1 MDNYAK
7 GRLLVTI
14 QFILLGGLVFF
25 SSIDIFDGN
34 KTIDT
39 VGGILEFLGF
49 LVVILGFGGLGKS
62 LTANPVPLK
71 QAQLITKGIYSRVRH
86 PIYLGLVLATFGM
99 TLSSGSQVKFLFWV
113 MLVALFSLKIKFEEK
128 LLLQAYPA
136 YRDYQAKVPG
146 LIPNLIPKRFK

>member
-1 MDNYAK
+1 MDNHSK

-14 QFILLGGLVFF
+14 QFILLGGLVFI
-25 SSIDIFDGN
+25 SSDDIFAGN

-39 VGGILEFLGF
+39 VGGTLEFLGF

-71 QAQLITKGIYSRVRH
+71 QAQLITNGIYSRVRH
-86 PIYLGLVLATFGM
+86 PIYLGLVLATLGM
-99 TLSSGSQVKFLFWV
+99 TLSSGSQIKFLFWV
-113 MLVALFSLKIKFEEK
+113 LLVALFALKIKFEEAM
-128 LLLQAYPA
+128 LIQTYPA

-146 LIPNLIPKRFK
+146 LIPNLIPKRLK

>member
-25 SSIDIFDGN
+25 SSVDIFDGN
-34 KTIDT
+34 KTIDG
-39 VGGILEFLGF
+39 VGGFLEFLGF
-49 LVVILGFGGLGKS
+49 LIVILGFGGLGKS

-71 QAQLITKGIYSRVRH
+71 QGQLITKGIYSRVRH

-113 MLVALFSLKIKFEEK
+113 LLVALFSVKIKFEEAM
-128 LLLQAYPA
+128 LLQTYPG
-136 YRDYQAKVPG
+136 YREYKDRVPG
-146 LIPNLIPKRFK
+146 LIPNLTPKRFK